1 MVENDKREHEFVPV
15 HKIMSAKA
23 VDELL
28 AKLGVKVS
36 NLPKILKSDPQAVK
50 LQANVGDVLEIK
62 RNDFGKAYLHY
73 RQVVE
78 G

>member
-1 MVENDKREHEFVPV
+1 
-15 HKIMSAKA
+15 MSAGEVEKMT
-23 VDELL
+23 
-28 AKLGVKVS
+28 AKYGITIS

-50 LQANVGDVLEIK
+50 LQAQVGDVLEIE
-62 RNDFGKAYLHY
+62 RDDFGKKYLYY

>member
-1 MVENDKREHEFVPV
+1 MVKREHELVPV
-15 HKIMSAKA
+15 HRIMSANEAEDLVARLRIKA
-23 VDELL
+23 
-28 AKLGVKVS
+28 S

-50 LQANVGDVLEIK
+50 LQAQVGDVLEIDRADSGNK
-62 RNDFGKAYLHY
+62 YAYY